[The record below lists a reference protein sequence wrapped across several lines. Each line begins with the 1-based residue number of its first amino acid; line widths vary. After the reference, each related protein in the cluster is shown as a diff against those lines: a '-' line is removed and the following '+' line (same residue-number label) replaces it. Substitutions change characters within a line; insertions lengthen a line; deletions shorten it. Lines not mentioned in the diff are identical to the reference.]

1 MPAQAA
7 EDAARAAESRHLS
20 IDHTQVSFG
29 GTTRI
34 EGELDLGDALDL
46 DAALTRG
53 AESLKAAGSTEP
65 LDVRRAMA
73 AGDLA
78 RRQLALDLT
87 AEDTDEDGVRRANGK
102 TKAAA
107 GAALRAPLRNS
118 HHRHRRT

>member
-53 AESLKAAGSTEP
+53 AE
-65 LDVRRAMA
+65 
-73 AGDLA
+73 
-78 RRQLALDLT
+78 
-87 AEDTDEDGVRRANGK
+87 
-102 TKAAA
+102 
-107 GAALRAPLRNS
+107 
-118 HHRHRRT
+118 